1 MKIIQHATRKFE
13 TELSREFRW
22 KDDSG
27 AGFGFDCDRDGNAIT
42 LKSDAARE
50 NWEGCISGRFA
61 VVDLGIEKRENS
73 WLEPAVGRC
82 DCGQK
87 VVLRDPLDN
96 HCACGRCFNSSGQSV
111 TPSNE
116 CDQWGNPLDD
126 LDPRNWQEEQ

>member
-22 KDDSG
+22 KDDWG
-27 AGFGFDCDRDGNAIT
+27 AGFIFDCDRDGNAIN
-42 LKSDAARE
+42 LKSDYARE

-82 DCGQK
+82 DCAIGRRSSK
-87 VVLRDPLDN
+87 LANHLDLTMRPLSG
-96 HCACGRCFNSSGQSV
+96 GRIFSCCRF
-111 TPSNE
+111 
-116 CDQWGNPLDD
+116 D
-126 LDPRNWQEEQ
+126 